1 MTNLTLEVSGKLQKF
16 LTGPKKL
23 FINGQ
28 FVESVSK
35 KTFST
40 PNPATGQKLADVFE
54 ADKEDI
60 DLAVKAARK
69 AFDEGPWSKM
79 SAAARSRLMYKLAD
93 LMEENKTELAQLET
107 LDNGKPISE
116 TTNADIPLAIDHMR

>member
-1 MTNLTLEVSGKLQKF
+1 MSNLTVLVSPKLQKF
-16 LTGPKKL
+16 LKGPKKL

-40 PNPATGQKLADVFE
+40 PNPATGQNLVDVYE
-54 ADKEDI
+54 GDQADI

-69 AFDEGPWSKM
+69 AFDEGPWSRL
-79 SAAARSRLMYKLAD
+79 SAC
-93 LMEENKTELAQLET
+93 
-107 LDNGKPISE
+107 
-116 TTNADIPLAIDHMR
+116 

>member
-1 MTNLTLEVSGKLQKF
+1 MSNLTVQVSPKLQKF
-16 LTGPKKL
+16 LQGPKKL

-40 PNPATGQKLADVFE
+40 PNPATGQNLVDVYE
-54 ADKEDI
+54 ADKVDI
-60 DLAVKAARK
+60 DLAVKAART

-79 SAAARSRLMYKLAD
+79 RPAARSRLIYRL
-93 LMEENKTELAQLET
+93 Q
-107 LDNGKPISE
+107 I
-116 TTNADIPLAIDHMR
+116 

>member
-1 MTNLTLEVSGKLQKF
+1 MSNLTVQVSPKLQKF
-16 LTGPKKL
+16 LKGPKKL

-40 PNPATGQKLADVFE
+40 PNPATGQNLVDVYE
-54 ADKEDI
+54 GDQADI

-69 AFDEGPWSKM
+69 AFDEGPWSRL
-79 SAAARSRLMYKLAD
+79 SAAERSRLMYKLAD
-93 LMEENKTELAQLET
+93 LMEENKLELAQLET
-107 LDNGKPISE
+107 LDNGKPINE
-116 TTNADIPLAIDHMR
+116 TTKADIPSGY